1 MATIAELTTKV
12 ATLANEV
19 ANATDA
25 TVKAT
30 KQAELEAA
38 KAELEQAKAEEEAA
52 AARQATPVT
61 YEEVIESL
69 KADTNNKVYKRTITL
84 AEFAQKEGKNG
95 NPYTNAFLTLN
106 KPVIAAVKMPDGT
119 HQMRGLGAIQT
130 PYYSL
135 ELVMRRHTYFARFIS
150 YIQEAMEI
158 GQAAA
163 YFSNISITV
172 LAEFVPAGVQK
183 SNPFSR
189 KDNQYSVEQYDRYVY
204 HIIGIDAP
212 TDPITIGIYN
222 KTLAVTTDDIFAAIK
237 AKREAAKKKA
247 AEDAALRL
255 AAVQS
260 TSIPDDDIQF

>member
-1 MATIAELTTKV
+1 MNTTNTQNNAATV
-12 ATLANEV
+12 NEV
-19 ANATDA
+19 PN
-25 TVKAT
+25 
-30 KQAELEAA
+30 
-38 KAELEQAKAEEEAA
+38 AA
-52 AARQATPVT
+52 AIPQVTTTEATATAQPVQTAQPIQQPVQPAVPVT

-69 KADTNNKVYKRTITL
+69 KRDTNNKVYKRTITL
-84 AEFAQKEGKNG
+84 AEFTQKEGKNN
-95 NPYTNAFLTLN
+95 NPYVNAFLTLD

-119 HQMRGLGAIQT
+119 HAMRGLGAIQT

-163 YFSNISITV
+163 YFSNVSITI

-189 KDNQYSVEQYDRYVY
+189 KDNQYSVESYDRYVY

-222 KTLAVTTDDIFAAIK
+222 KTLAVTTDDIFSAIRAKRK
-237 AKREAAKKKA
+237 AK
-247 AEDAALRL
+247 EDAAAENAKLRL
-255 AAVQS
+255 AA
-260 TSIPDDDIQF
+260 IQTTEENKDEFPF